1 MHGPRLHDLHKNR
14 LPVQIE
20 GILMNI
26 LEKIKSGLT
35 YFDGGAGTL
44 LQSWGLMPGEKPE
57 MWNITNPDKIIE
69 MHRLYL
75 EAGADILTT
84 CTFGANRLKFDNLE
98 EIINAA
104 VANAKTACEGYDA
117 YIALDIGPL
126 GKMLEP
132 LGDMPF
138 EEAVEIFSESISIG
152 AKAGADLVLIETM
165 NDSYEA
171 KAALLAAKESCNL
184 PVFVTC
190 VYDETHKLMTGA
202 DPAAMIA
209 MLEGMGADAIGMNCS
224 LGPKQMKDIVPLFA
238 EKSSVSIIV
247 NPNAG
252 LPKTENGKTVF
263 DIDADEFSDIMCDIV
278 KSGATIIGG
287 CCGTTPEHIKKTVEK
302 TKSLPYALPE
312 KKNLTVVSSYTH
324 AVEIGDIPVIIG
336 ERINPT
342 GKKRFKQALREND
355 INYILGEGLAQNK
368 KGVSILDVNVGL
380 PEINEA
386 EMMVRVIRS
395 LQSVIDLPLQID
407 TVDPVA
413 MEKAMRIYNGKPLI
427 NSVSGK
433 EESMNAVFPL
443 IKKYGGAVIAV
454 TIDENGIPETAEGRV
469 AVAEKIIARA
479 AEYGIGKN
487 EIIVDPLAMAVSS
500 DSNSANVTLK
510 AVRMLRDMGI
520 KTSLGVSNISFG
532 LPSRADV
539 NAVFYTMALQNGL
552 DCAIINPFSLEM
564 MKAWYCFNALTGKD
578 ANCSDYIGFAQE
590 LEPTQVSSPAVSV
603 AELDGCIISGLKEQA
618 GIAAT
623 ELLKAKS
630 PMEIIDTMII
640 PALNTVGKGFEE
652 KKVYLPQLLMS
663 AQAAKEAFDSIK
675 AAIPSGENKKDKII
689 IATVKGDVHDIGKN
703 IVKVLLEN
711 YGYDV
716 IDLGKDV
723 KPDAIADAVK
733 SNGVRLVGLSALMTT
748 TVPAMEDTIKLLRK
762 EAPDCRVMVGGAVMT
777 EEYASMIGAD
787 FYGSD
792 AMSAVRY
799 AEKFF
804 G

>member
-1 MHGPRLHDLHKNR
+1 
-14 LPVQIE
+14 
-20 GILMNI
+20 MNI
-26 LEKIKSGLT
+26 LEKIKSGIT
-35 YFDGGAGTL
+35 YCDGGAGTL
-44 LQSWGLMPGEKPE
+44 LQSWGLMPGENPE
-57 MWNITNPDKIIE
+57 NWNLTHPEKIIE
-69 MHRLYL
+69 MHCLYL
-75 EAGADILTT
+75 EAGANIITS

-104 VANAKTACEGYDA
+104 ISNAKKACEGYDA
-117 YIALDIGPL
+117 YVALDIGPL

-132 LGDMPF
+132 LGDLPF
-138 EEAVEIFSESISIG
+138 EKAVEIFSESIKIG
-152 AKAGADLVLIETM
+152 AEAGADLVLIETM

-190 VYDETHKLMTGA
+190 VYDESKKLMTGA

-209 MLEGMGADAIGMNCS
+209 MLEGLGADAIGMNCS
-224 LGPKQMKDIVPLFA
+224 LGPNQMKEIVPIFA
-238 EKSSVSIIV
+238 KYASVPIIV

-252 LPKTENGKTVF
+252 LPKSENGKTVF
-263 DIDADEFSDIMCDIV
+263 DVDADEFSDIMCDIV

-287 CCGTTPEHIKKTVEK
+287 CCGTTPEHIRKTVEK
-302 TKSLPYALPE
+302 TKNLPFALPE

-324 AVEIGDIPVIIG
+324 AVEIGSAPVIIG

-342 GKKRFKQALREND
+342 GKKRFKEALRQND

-380 PEINEA
+380 PEIDEA
-386 EMMVRVIRS
+386 EMMVNVIRS

-413 MEKAMRIYNGKPLI
+413 MERAMRIYNGKALI

-433 EESMNAVFPL
+433 EESMKAVFPL
-443 IKKYGGAVIAV
+443 VKKYGGVVIAV
-454 TIDENGIPETAEGRV
+454 TIDENGIPETAGGRV
-469 AVAEKIIARA
+469 EIAEKIIARA

-500 DSNSANVTLK
+500 DTNSANITLE
-510 AVRMLRDMGI
+510 AVKTLHDMGI

-532 LPSRADV
+532 LPSRPDV
-539 NAVFYTMALQNGL
+539 NAIFYTMAMQNGL
-552 DCAIINPFSLEM
+552 DCAIINPFSVEM
-564 MKAWYCFNALTGKD
+564 MKAWNCFMALTGRD
-578 ANCSDYIGFAQE
+578 ENCTDYIEFAEGLAPVQAAA
-590 LEPTQVSSPAVSV
+590 PSVSS

-618 GIAAT
+618 GTAAA
-623 ELLKAKS
+623 ELLKTKT

-663 AQAAKEAFDSIK
+663 AQAAKEAFDAIK
-675 AAIPSGENKKDKII
+675 SAIPAGESKKGKIV

-711 YGYDV
+711 YGFEV

-723 KPDAIADAVK
+723 APEKVVDAVK
-733 SNGVRLVGLSALMTT
+733 SNNANLVGLSALMTT
-748 TVPAMEDTIKLLRK
+748 TVPAMEETIKLLRS
-762 EAPDCRVMVGGAVMT
+762 EAPDCKVMVGGAVMT
-777 EEYASMIGAD
+777 EEYAEMIGAD
-787 FYGSD
+787 SYGPD
-792 AMSAVRY
+792 AMASVRF
-799 AEKFF
+799 AEKVFD
-804 G
+804 

>member
-1 MHGPRLHDLHKNR
+1 
-14 LPVQIE
+14 
-20 GILMNI
+20 MNI
-26 LEKIKSGLT
+26 LEKIKSGIT
-35 YFDGGAGTL
+35 YFDGGTGTL
-44 LQSWGLMPGEKPE
+44 LQSWGLMPGEQPE
-57 MWNITNPDKIIE
+57 MWNLTHPEKIIE
-69 MHRLYL
+69 MHRMYL
-75 EAGADILTT
+75 DAGADILTT

-104 VANAKTACEGYDA
+104 VKNAKTACKGYDA

-138 EEAVEIFSESISIG
+138 EKAVEIFSESIKIG

-171 KAALLAAKESCNL
+171 KAALLAAKENCDL

-190 VYDETHKLMTGA
+190 VYDDTHKLMTGA

-224 LGPKQMKDIVPLFA
+224 LGPKQMKEIVPVFA
-238 EKSSVSIIV
+238 EKSSVPIIV

-263 DIDADEFSDIMCDIV
+263 DINADEFSDIMCDIV

-287 CCGTTPEHIKKTVEK
+287 CCGTTPEHIRKTVEK
-302 TKSLPYALPE
+302 TKNLPFALPE

-324 AVEIGDIPVIIG
+324 AIEIGNVPVIIG

-380 PEINEA
+380 PEIDEA
-386 EMMVRVIRS
+386 EMMTRVIRS

-413 MEKAMRIYNGKPLI
+413 MEKAMRIYNGKALI

-443 IKKYGGAVIAV
+443 VKKYGGAVIAV

-500 DSNSANVTLK
+500 DSDSANTTLK
-510 AVRMLRDMGI
+510 AVKMLHDMGI

-532 LPSRADV
+532 LPSRPDV

-564 MKAWYCFNALTGKD
+564 MKAWHCFNALTGKD
-578 ANCSDYIGFAQE
+578 TNCTDYIEFAE
-590 LEPTQVSSPAVSV
+590 GLEPSHTAAPTAST
-603 AELDGCIISGLKEQA
+603 ELDGCIISGLKDQA

-623 ELLKAKS
+623 ELLKTKS

-723 KPDAIADAVK
+723 SPEKIADAVK
-733 SNGVRLVGLSALMTT
+733 SSCAKLVGLSALMTT
-748 TVPAMEDTIKLLRK
+748 TVPAMEETIKLLRK
-762 EAPDCRVMVGGAVMT
+762 EAPECRVMVGGAVMT
-777 EEYASMIGAD
+777 EEYAKMINAD

-799 AEKFF
+799 AEKYF